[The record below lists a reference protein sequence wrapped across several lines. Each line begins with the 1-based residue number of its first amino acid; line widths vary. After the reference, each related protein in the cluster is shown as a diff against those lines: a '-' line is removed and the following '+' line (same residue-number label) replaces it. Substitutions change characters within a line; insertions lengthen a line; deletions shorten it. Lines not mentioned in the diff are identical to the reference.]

1 MAVTERLTPEYTP
14 DQLPPMDVAGRAA
27 RLRPLIAAAGCDA
40 LVVTNLTN
48 VRYLTGFTGS
58 AAILL
63 VTADIRKD
71 YAVLLGELTQYNP
84 ELLDKERLL
93 AITKCDMLDED
104 LIEEMKSHLPE
115 GVPSVFISSISGMN
129 IPRLKDMLWEAL
141 QK

>member
-63 VTADIRKD
+63 VTADD
-71 YAVLLGELTQYNP
+71 LLFVSEINTIPGFTP
-84 ELLDKERLL
+84 
-93 AITKCDMLDED
+93 
-104 LIEEMKSHLPE
+104 
-115 GVPSVFISSISGMN
+115 ISLF
-129 IPRLKDMLWEAL
+129 PRLCAEGGYDFGGICERIVELAL
-141 QK
+141 ERAAGRPSRRLTRADLP